1 VFITANRSNRFRCA
15 TIVCGLIVVV
25 FHSSS
30 LLAAVIQAK
39 GSALVVGA
47 NVPEARKLAVKDAM
61 SQAMLQAGANV
72 QSDTR
77 VELQVLESDSVRVHA
92 SGSVTDVVILDEWLD
107 EDHDL
112 YFVNIRARVEAADES
127 QKRREAI
134 RYRKKLAV
142 AQFSVLDRQQ
152 IHDMPNIEIALAK
165 EFLGRLEAQA
175 NLLSV
180 DASQYLLPAS
190 SQQMQATGNTPT
202 QVISQLAQTLG
213 VQFVMDG
220 IILDLGQTQ
229 HVLGVDVRHV
239 ELELTLY
246 DGISGSV
253 LSKFRDNGSIVE
265 NRLLDFPLSTPA
277 ANSKFFASQV
287 GQEINRVLNRMVV
300 KVANFLSQV
309 PFTARVVKA
318 EGHTVYFDVG
328 AMANVNVGDVFM
340 VYRIGGEP
348 LQGLTPETHLGFT
361 ESPLTSL
368 VVRRVQP
375 LFAMA
380 EIESNQLALK
390 AGDVVRFSW

>member
-1 VFITANRSNRFRCA
+1 
-15 TIVCGLIVVV
+15 
-25 FHSSS
+25 
-30 LLAAVIQAK
+30 
-39 GSALVVGA
+39 
-47 NVPEARKLAVKDAM
+47 
-61 SQAMLQAGANV
+61 MLQAGANV